1 MSPIFSSPAR
11 SWKSINV
18 NEKLPRKKLRSSLV
32 PRTASPPADHDYIS
46 LPLGD
51 PQQIARCHLG
61 RQSKTQQQR
70 NSSISH
76 TTEPSCSPEEEF
88 KIAIDFGTT
97 FTSVAYVV
105 PGFDP
110 ENLHD
115 ILTIKKFPNDPFPS
129 NEGRQVPTESW
140 YPNRP
145 GRGRK
150 RKHRDISV
158 MPSTENVDGVG
169 ILDDDIFGTDSD
181 IPLNNDAVCIG
192 YLHGFDIQD
201 QLGKSI
207 TDSPTYTRDRRVSRM
222 KLLLDNSP
230 LTEGLREE
238 LKTVLDNLKR
248 DKLIKKNE
256 DVIRDYLAVVM
267 LHTKE
272 RLETYHGFNSQS
284 KGMFHQAFLVEARH

>member
-1 MSPIFSSPAR
+1 MSSVFSSPAR
-11 SWKSINV
+11 RWKSINV
-18 NEKLPRKKLRSSLV
+18 NEKQPRKNLRSSLV
-32 PRTASPPADHDYIS
+32 PRTVSPPADHDYIS

-51 PQQIARCHLG
+51 PQQTTRCHLG
-61 RQSKTQQQR
+61 RQSKIQQQR

-88 KIAIDFGTT
+88 KVAIDFGTT
-97 FTSVAYVV
+97 FTAVAYVV

-110 ENLHD
+110 ENLHE

-158 MPSTENVDGVG
+158 MPSTENVYGVG

-181 IPLNNDAVCIG
+181 IPLNNDVVCAG
-192 YLHGFDIQD
+192 YLHGFDVQD

-207 TDSPTYTRDRRVSRM
+207 ADSPTYTRDRRVSRM

-230 LTEGLREE
+230 LTEELREE
-238 LKTVLDNLKR
+238 LKIVLDNLKR

-284 KGMFHQAFLVEARH
+284 KGMFHQAFLVKGRF